1 MQYLHG
7 VRMRRAEEYLRI
19 GYYTA
24 TEVAA
29 MCGFDDVGYFI
40 KCFRRHAGRTPK
52 IFATRPAPFVF
63 TKKEKTDAFLGKSVF
78 FVYINSF
85 FMPYS
90 VTGRN
95 GGRRRM
101 PQRSLPWR
109 RLRSGQR
116 RGDSRPARRSVHWG
130 KARRR
135 EDLARFRAG

>member
-52 IFATRPAPFVF
+52 TFATRPAPFAF

-78 FVYINSF
+78 FYIF
-85 FMPYS
+85 ICFLRRIPLREETA
-90 VTGRN
+90 VEGVCRN
-95 GGRRRM
+95 N
-101 PQRSLPWR
+101 RSH
-109 RLRSGQR
+109 GE
-116 RGDSRPARRSVHWG
+116 G
-130 KARRR
+130 
-135 EDLARFRAG
+135 